1 MSPLQADAE
10 EWPVWVAVDDLR
22 SKLLLALVAGC
33 ASASPAAAQSG
44 PANEAV
50 RVCSSPGVTAHIVN
64 EVRQENLLGD
74 PNSFRIKPG
83 SAGGRLAPDGT
94 YICLA
99 QVLFDD
105 RMQANALSAM
115 QQSVDAAG
123 AYMRNP
129 PPNPCAANLGP
140 RELLECRR
148 QNPVPTV
155 TPQPP
160 ASPTLVVTVRYRVE
174 DMGTQQYVT
183 IMR

>member
-1 MSPLQADAE
+1 MYGAVNELKTRLF
-10 EWPVWVAVDDLR
+10 VAT
-22 SKLLLALVAGC
+22 VAGC
-33 ASASPAAAQSG
+33 AFALPTAAQPG
-44 PANEAV
+44 PTNEAV
-50 RVCSSPGVTAHIVN
+50 RICSSPNVTAYIVN
-64 EVRQENLLGD
+64 EVRQANLLAD
-74 PNSFRIKPG
+74 PSSFRIKPG

-105 RMQANALSAM
+105 QMQANTLSAM
-115 QQSVDAAG
+115 QQSVDATG

-129 PPNPCAANLGP
+129 TPNPCAANLGP

-148 QNPVPTV
+148 RTPVQTV
-155 TPQPP
+155 TPQPAP
-160 ASPTLVVTVRYRVE
+160 SPTLAVSIRYRVE

>member
-1 MSPLQADAE
+1 MSSLQADSE
-10 EWPVWVAVDDLR
+10 KRPVWVAVDDLR
-22 SKLLLALVAGC
+22 SKLLVAIIASC
-33 ASASPAAAQSG
+33 ASASPAAAQPG

-50 RVCSSPGVTAHIVN
+50 RVCSSPRVTAHIVN
-64 EVRQENLLGD
+64 EARQANLLGA

-94 YICLA
+94 YVCLA

-123 AYMRNP
+123 TYMRNP
-129 PPNPCAANLGP
+129 PANPCAANLGP

-155 TPQPP
+155 APRPL
-160 ASPTLVVTVRYRVE
+160 ASPTLVVAVRYRVE
-174 DMGTQQYVT
+174 DVGTQQYVT
-183 IMR
+183 VMR